1 MPTETALLLIDVQA
15 GLLAGENSVYAAE
28 SLLARIAALAARARA
43 AGTPVV
49 YVQDKDVGTGVG
61 SPGWQIHPA
70 VAPEPGD
77 LVLRKA
83 WSDSF
88 HETALQQELAARG
101 VGRLVIA
108 GLKTDA
114 CVFMTSTR
122 AVALGYDV
130 TLASDAHSTTDDR
143 TITAPQA
150 IAYINDLLDGF
161 GAQDGFGQGQRCI
174 TIAPSAEITLGG
186 R

>member
-1 MPTETALLLIDVQA
+1 MSTETALLLIDVQV
-15 GLLAGENSVYAAE
+15 GLLVGATPVYAAE
-28 SLLARIAALAARARA
+28 AVLARIAALAERARA
-43 AGTPVV
+43 HGTPVV

-70 VAPEPGD
+70 VAPAPGD

-88 HETALQQELAARG
+88 YETELQQELAARG

-122 AVALGYDV
+122 AIALGYDV

-150 IAYINDLLDGF
+150 VAYVNDLLDGF
-161 GAQDGFGQGQRCI
+161 GAQDGFGQGRHYI
-174 TIAPSAEITLGG
+174 TTAPSAEIAFAE